1 MTASLLAALLA
12 LPAAAAA
19 PVFYGTELE
28 PPFLPVLPPAAAVE
42 VPDDLRDAPAA
53 LPAAVP
59 AAAAGWLNAPSSLL
73 LRGASGGLVHELGTG
88 RWKEDDG
95 RLERQLRAGASKDG
109 RFAWHWQKVSFAGG
123 ARSTLVHL
131 GSRGQ
136 ILQRLDGADAPEG
149 LDPAVLSADGTTL
162 LVALRRGGAWT
173 VAALDFMG
181 RERAAVTKAHRVAAM
196 SLSEDGARALVA
208 WAGLDLPLMVSLF
221 DLKTGERRDI
231 PAELLPPGPW
241 AFGEGWTLRAGGRT
255 VTRLP

>member
-1 MTASLLAALLA
+1 MTAALLAALLA
-12 LPAAAAA
+12 WPAAAET

-28 PPFLPVLPPAAAVE
+28 APFLPVLPPAAAVE

-53 LPAAVP
+53 LPGTP
-59 AAAAGWLNAPSSLL
+59 AASAGWLTTASSLL
-73 LRGASGGLVHELGTG
+73 LRAPAGPLVHELGVG

-95 RLERQLRAGASKDG
+95 RLARELRGGASKDG
-109 RFAWHWQKVSFAGG
+109 RFAWHWQKVSYAGG

-149 LDPAVLSADGTTL
+149 LDPAALSADGTVL

-173 VAALDFMG
+173 VAALDYMG

-196 SLSEDGARALVA
+196 SLSEDGDRALVA

-241 AFGEGWTLRAGGRT
+241 TLGEGWSLRAGSRA